1 MGKLR
6 LKEWKFLAK
15 DLTADTGRIQ
25 IHVCLTVQES
35 LSKHCFCPTAC
46 AKIISVGGMWH
57 SHQPGSGMSPW
68 VPYGWMRVT
77 SQLSV
82 LQKGSDQ
89 NQIGQFYLW
98 KRGKFSSQ
106 FWKIY
111 RCVHLLLMPS
121 RALWGSWAWRLF
133 LSPISCRQDSSLH
146 DLLWVPKVK
155 MKWSEVAQLCL
166 TLCDPVDC
174 SLPGSSI
181 QGIFQ
186 ARVLEWVAIS
196 FSKWSSQPRDWTQV
210 SSIVGWRFTVWAS
223 REVLQR
229 SEQLLIKK
237 GANRKPTELRVKK
250 PERLIK
256 VSWLTT

>member
-1 MGKLR
+1 MGKLK
-6 LKEWKFLAK
+6 LKEWKFLAI

-46 AKIISVGGMWH
+46 TKIIRVGGMWR

-68 VPYGWMRVT
+68 ILYGWMRVT

-89 NQIGQFYLW
+89 NQRGQFYLW
-98 KRGKFSSQ
+98 ERGKFSLQ

-133 LSPISCRQDSSLH
+133 CPPFHVGKTPAS
-146 DLLWVPKVK
+146 
-155 MKWSEVAQLCL
+155 MTFSE
-166 TLCDPVDC
+166 
-174 SLPGSSI
+174 
-181 QGIFQ
+181 F
-186 ARVLEWVAIS
+186 
-196 FSKWSSQPRDWTQV
+196 
-210 SSIVGWRFTVWAS
+210 
-223 REVLQR
+223 QR
-229 SEQLLIKK
+229 SEWIEVKLLS
-237 GANRKPTELRVKK
+237 RV
-250 PERLIK
+250 
-256 VSWLTT
+256 WLFATLSTVAYQAPLSMGFSKQEYWSGLPFPSPGDLPDPGVEPGSPGL